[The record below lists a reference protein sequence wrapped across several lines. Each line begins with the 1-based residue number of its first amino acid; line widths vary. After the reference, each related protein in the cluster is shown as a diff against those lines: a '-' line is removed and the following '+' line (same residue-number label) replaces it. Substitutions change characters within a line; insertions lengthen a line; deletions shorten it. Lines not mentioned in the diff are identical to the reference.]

1 MLVVQVLWRSSQVK
15 LLQHLFTSDL
25 FNVVLGAQMWE
36 KLRHKSIRTLKEKEK
51 PRETLKKRFPL
62 TDGCESESLSPCT
75 FKLSSAIWA
84 NRAATEVRWRNAGD
98 FGQNRVIWWEWGADM
113 RKLKMK
119 KKNLV
124 RNIHSERN
132 WCEKGLQVSSGNGFY
147 SAQNNKERPSHW
159 KTQRAW
165 RRHRLSERPGST
177 HGAAAVEPSQNTRSD
192 VIANQ
197 RLHSSVSLS
206 PVCPLNIAAQRR
218 IKGRS
223 HRALLFSVFSVY
235 FALFV
240 MSSPTP

>member
-1 MLVVQVLWRSSQVK
+1 MHSARLIAHQSEAAALRGGEDESGVTNEMMLVVQVLWRSSQVK

-98 FGQNRVIWWEWGADM
+98 FGQNRAIWWEWGADM

-159 KTQRAW
+159 K
-165 RRHRLSERPGST
+165 RHKERDDDIGWVR
-177 HGAAAVEPSQNTRSD
+177 G
-192 VIANQ
+192 
-197 RLHSSVSLS
+197 
-206 PVCPLNIAAQRR
+206 PVVLTAPL
-218 IKGRS
+218 
-223 HRALLFSVFSVY
+223 L
-235 FALFV
+235 
-240 MSSPTP
+240 SSPLKIPGQT